1 MWLCCCCC
9 YVGDFFIIIIYYE
22 FYKYIFLVVCVY
34 VNVVS
39 NFTKKSLL
47 FVYRYFITYI
57 LLLLYLLHLIY
68 HFLLVQLNVFISVLK
83 IISSANKETN
93 NNHK

>member
-34 VNVVS
+34 VNVGIKFHKIIIICLQV
-39 NFTKKSLL
+39 F
-47 FVYRYFITYI
+47 YYIYFIVIICYI
-57 LLLLYLLHLIY
+57 DIPLLTSPTKCIY
-68 HFLLVQLNVFISVLK
+68 ISTK
-83 IISSANKETN
+83 NNK
-93 NNHK
+93 

>member
-57 LLLLYLLHLIY
+57 LLLLFVTLIY
-68 HFLLVQLNVFISVLK
+68 HFLLVHLNVFISVLK

>member
-9 YVGDFFIIIIYYE
+9 YVGDFFIIIIYYYE

-57 LLLLYLLHLIY
+57 LLLLFVTFDIPLLTSPTKCIY
-68 HFLLVQLNVFISVLK
+68 ISTK
-83 IISSANKETN
+83 NNK
-93 NNHK
+93 